1 MLFKIETLER
11 IRAGEVT
18 LAFRR
23 WTRPTVQAGGTL
35 RTAVGVLAIDSLRP
49 VALSEITQADAVRAG
64 YASRARLVADLERR
78 ADGAVCR
85 IAFRW
90 LGEDPRIALRAADD
104 LTPSDVD
111 GLALKLAALD
121 GRGLAGAW
129 TRAVLALV
137 AARDGTTAGEIAGAL
152 GVEKAALKL
161 RVRKLKDLGLTESL
175 RSGYRLSPRGR
186 ALVEALRRGECG

>member
-11 IRAGEVT
+11 IRTGEVT

-78 ADGAVCR
+78 ADGALCR

-90 LGEDPRIALRAADD
+90 LGEDPWVVLRAADD
-104 LTPSDVD
+104 LTPSDVE

-121 GRGLAGAW
+121 GRGGAGAW

-137 AARDGTTAGEIAGAL
+137 AAREGTTAGEIAEAL

-161 RVRKLKDLGLTESL
+161 RVRKLKELGLTESL

-186 ALVEALRRGECG
+186 ALVAVLWGGAD

>member
-49 VALSEITQADAVRAG
+49 VALSEITAADAASAG
-64 YASRARLVADLERR
+64 YASRARLVAELERR
-78 ADGAVCR
+78 ADGAFCR
-85 IAFRW
+85 IAIRW
-90 LGEDPRIALRAADD
+90 LGEDPRVALRGADD
-104 LTPSDVD
+104 LAPSDVED
-111 GLALKLAALD
+111 LGRRLAALD
-121 GRGLAGAW
+121 GRGATGRW
-129 TRAVLALV
+129 TRAVLEMI
-137 AARDGTTAGEIAGAL
+137 AAREGVTAGEIAAAL

-175 RSGYRLSPRGR
+175 SSGYRLSPRGR
-186 ALVEALRRGECG
+186 ALVEALRRGERG